1 MESVRGRGPSG
12 GGEAVGNP
20 AARGAGR
27 GEAPVA
33 EQLGPGIRRG
43 VPLAAPLITND
54 QSDMGGWY

>member
-43 VPLAAPLITND
+43 VPLAAPLKTKD
-54 QSDMGGWY
+54 QS